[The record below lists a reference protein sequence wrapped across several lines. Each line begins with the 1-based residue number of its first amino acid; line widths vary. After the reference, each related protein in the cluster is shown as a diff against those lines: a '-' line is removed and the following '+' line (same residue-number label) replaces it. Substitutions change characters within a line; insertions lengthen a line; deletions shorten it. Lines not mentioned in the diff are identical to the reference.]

1 MKELWHKIL
10 LEQTRKD
17 KKIAKFK
24 HFQIQINMTL
34 ISAFIYTGYK

>member
-10 LEQTRKD
+10 QTRKD
-17 KKIAKFK
+17 EKIAKFK
-24 HFQIQINMTL
+24 HFQVQINMTL